1 MELKDLIKKN
11 LPALKKILFEEEE
24 KVEVKMDEAKL
35 SDGVTIV
42 KWEGE
47 LAMGSPLYVISEE
60 GVTPAPDGTHE
71 LEDGRTIVSQ
81 DGLITE
87 VKTKEEEKEEEG
99 ETEVKVENFA
109 KVEDVKSIE
118 VRLSAI
124 EADSTAKSLV
134 AKFEALKAENE
145 TLKTSL
151 KLMFEVVEKISGE
164 PDEVEVIEPE
174 NKDKKKLDLF
184 NSIEEVAKI
193 LNKK

>member
-11 LPALKKILFEEEE
+11 LPALKKILFEED

-71 LEDGRTIVSQ
+71 LEDGRVIVSQ

-87 VKTKEEEKEEEG
+87 VKTKEEEAEDEG
-99 ETEVKVENFA
+99 ETEVEIENFA

-118 VRLSAI
+118 LRLEAI
-124 EADSTAKSLV
+124 EADSTAKTLV
-134 AKFEALKAENE
+134 AKFEALKAEND
-145 TLKTSL
+145 TLRTSL

-164 PDEVEVIEPE
+164 PEEVEVIEPE

-184 NSIEEVAKI
+184 NSIEEVSKI

>member
-11 LPALKKILFEEEE
+11 LPALKKILFEEE

-71 LEDGRTIVSQ
+71 LEDGRVIVSQ

-87 VKTKEEEKEEEG
+87 VKTKEEEAEDEG
-99 ETEVKVENFA
+99 ETEIEIENFA

-118 VRLSAI
+118 VRLAAI
-124 EADSTAKSLV
+124 EADSTLKTLV
-134 AKFEALKAENE
+134 AKFESLKAEND
-145 TLKTSL
+145 TLRTSL

-164 PDEVEVIEPE
+164 PEEVEVIEPE

-184 NSIEEVAKI
+184 NSIEQVSKI

>member
-11 LPALKKILFEEEE
+11 LPALKKILFEED

-42 KWEGE
+42 KWEGD

-71 LEDGRTIVSQ
+71 LEDGRVIVSQ

-87 VKTKEEEKEEEG
+87 VKTKEEEAEDEG
-99 ETEVKVENFA
+99 ETEIEIENFA

-118 VRLSAI
+118 VRLEAI
-124 EADSTAKSLV
+124 EADSTAKTLV
-134 AKFEALKAENE
+134 AKFEALKAEND

-164 PDEVEVIEPE
+164 PEEVEVIEPE

-184 NSIEEVAKI
+184 NSIEEVSKI

>member
-11 LPALKKILFEEEE
+11 LPALKKILFEED

-71 LEDGRTIVSQ
+71 LEDGRVIVSQ

-87 VKTKEEEKEEEG
+87 VKTKKEEAEDEG
-99 ETEVKVENFA
+99 ETEIEIENFA

-124 EADSTAKSLV
+124 EADSTAKTLV
-134 AKFEALKAENE
+134 AKFEALKAEND
-145 TLKTSL
+145 TLRTSL

-164 PDEVEVIEPE
+164 PEEVEVIEPE

-184 NSIEEVAKI
+184 NSIEQVSKI

>member
-99 ETEVKVENFA
+99 ETEVEIENFA

-118 VRLSAI
+118 VRVSAI
-124 EADSTAKSLV
+124 EADSTAKTLV

>member
-11 LPALKKILFEEEE
+11 LPALKKILFEEE

-71 LEDGRTIVSQ
+71 LEDGRVIVSQ

-87 VKTKEEEKEEEG
+87 VKTKEEEAEDEG
-99 ETEVKVENFA
+99 ETEIEIENFA

-124 EADSTAKSLV
+124 EADSTLKTLV
-134 AKFEALKAENE
+134 AKFESLKAEND
-145 TLKTSL
+145 TLRTSL

-164 PDEVEVIEPE
+164 PEEVEVIEPE

-184 NSIEEVAKI
+184 NSIEQVSKI

>member
-11 LPALKKILFEEEE
+11 LPALKKILFEEE

-71 LEDGRTIVSQ
+71 LEDGRVIVSQ

-87 VKTKEEEKEEEG
+87 VKTKEEEAEDEG
-99 ETEVKVENFA
+99 ETEIEIENFA

-118 VRLSAI
+118 VRLAAI
-124 EADSTAKSLV
+124 EADSTLKTLV
-134 AKFEALKAENE
+134 AKFESLKAEND
-145 TLKTSL
+145 TLRTSL

-164 PDEVEVIEPE
+164 PEEVEVIEPE

-184 NSIEEVAKI
+184 NSIEEVSKI